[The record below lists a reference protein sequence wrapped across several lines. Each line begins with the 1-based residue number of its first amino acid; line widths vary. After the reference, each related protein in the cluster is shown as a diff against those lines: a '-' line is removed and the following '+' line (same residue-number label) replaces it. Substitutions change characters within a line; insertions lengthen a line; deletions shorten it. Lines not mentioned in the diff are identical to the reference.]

1 MRFSISTAPIALPRP
16 RVTRG
21 GRVYYPKIWKDYH
34 KTAVQELRIRYPR
47 EIIAQPCHIH
57 ITYTLPAPKYRPAA
71 PLHRAL
77 YDQLKEP
84 TTHRYP
90 YPCKPDIDNMIK
102 GTLDILQA
110 AGILKD
116 DNMVTMVSGQKY
128 ATKDAAR
135 IGTDI
140 VVDLI

>member
-1 MRFSISTAPIALPRP
+1 ML
-16 RVTRG
+16 
-21 GRVYYPKIWKDYH
+21 
-34 KTAVQELRIRYPR
+34 
-47 EIIAQPCHIH
+47 
-57 ITYTLPAPKYRPAA
+57 
-71 PLHRAL
+71 
-77 YDQLKEP
+77 
-84 TTHRYP
+84 
-90 YPCKPDIDNMIK
+90 K

-116 DNMVTMVSGQKY
+116 DNMVTMVSGQKH